1 MSLNDKETLP
11 MRKSTKQK
19 RKQVVDMKT
28 LVKIIP
34 ISSTYAFIVEKKS
47 MINKKSINHMETNNK
62 TRTTTFDL
70 NFDTSFF
77 LF

>member
-19 RKQVVDMKT
+19 RKQVVDMKN
-28 LVKIIP
+28 LAKIIP

-47 MINKKSINHMETNNK
+47 LINKKSINHMETNNK